1 MTETAL
7 DLLKGGLAGL
17 SELSSYVQEKSG
29 LPLTI
34 TTDAQSA
41 TPPCALVLPTRGS
54 YGVNGGSGSCGFSIT
69 IILPFF
75 GGSVGDVLHAVDIVG
90 AGLYR
95 ATARAPDG
103 TRLTRVEVEGIDET
117 GDRPGIWAVSL
128 FCEFAY

>member
-1 MTETAL
+1 MTKTAL
-7 DLLKGGLAGL
+7 DLLTGGLAGL
-17 SELSSYVQEKSG
+17 VGLNAYVQEKSG
-29 LPLTI
+29 LPLVI

-54 YGVNGGSGSCGFSIT
+54 YGVNGGAGVCGFSVT
-69 IILPFF
+69 LILPFF

-90 AGLYR
+90 EGLYR

-103 TRLTRVEVEGIDET
+103 TRLTRVEIEGIDET